1 MINECLTTDL
11 IFQTMTVLNP
21 LRDTDPAA
29 IHDCDL
35 AGPLVFALAFGGTL
49 LLVSSKTLKGN

>member
-1 MINECLTTDL
+1 MPYADY

-49 LLVSSKTLKGN
+49 LLVSSKKGI